1 MTLRQFQD
9 ALMTTLLYLCAVL
22 AILVGIT
29 LGFRMSGLLPPFA
42 VTVQYG
48 KAAPLSEC
56 DTHDPRIQLTWDRS
70 VGFGCHAK
78 SAAER

>member
-1 MTLRQFQD
+1 MT
-9 ALMTTLLYLCAVL
+9 MLLYLCVVL
-22 AILVGIT
+22 AILVVVT
-29 LGFRMSGLLPPFA
+29 LGFCVSGLLPPFA